1 MKWVDVLKQE
11 DIHNFLRS
19 VKEAYEEHEGK
30 TSMGLR
36 LDIMVAGKSKGIRND
51 TIALVVRSMSTDK
64 PILDIPTLNQAI
76 RSDNARRARKP
87 KPPRRKGQRKNRRR

>member
-1 MKWVDVLKQE
+1 MWVDILKKE

-19 VKEAYEEHEGK
+19 VKEAYEEHEDK
-30 TSMGLR
+30 TSMDLR
-36 LDIMVAGKSKGIRND
+36 LDIMVAGKSNGIRDD
-51 TIALVVRSMSTDK
+51 TIVLVVRSMPTDN
-64 PILDIPTLNQAI
+64 PIFDISSLNQAI